1 MKCLP
6 RSLNAELIC
15 RCYFNETWNG
25 ENCGKFFFSN
35 STLTVFFV
43 LGFIQFLFSKS
54 KIRKFMAR
62 AVQEQMNATSI
73 SASAASAIFANVH
86 RLTIFGQ
93 ITMAV
98 VRINKKK
105 LNE

>member
-1 MKCLP
+1 
-6 RSLNAELIC
+6 
-15 RCYFNETWNG
+15 
-25 ENCGKFFFSN
+25 
-35 STLTVFFV
+35 
-43 LGFIQFLFSKS
+43 
-54 KIRKFMAR
+54 MAR

-93 ITMAV
+93 IIMAV